1 MKAAKAL
8 KSFPVFASDEE
19 AEDFVDNADLTE
31 YDFSEFKP
39 VRFEFKPK
47 TATVGM
53 RMPQDLL
60 DAVKARASR
69 EGIPYQRF
77 IRHTLEQ
84 ALSNEPGKKTA

>member
-1 MKAAKAL
+1 MNARPEL
-8 KSFPVFASDEE
+8 KPFPTFATDEE
-19 AEDFVDNADLTE
+19 AEEFVATADLSE
-31 YDFSEFKP
+31 YDFSGFKR

-84 ALSNEPGKKTA
+84 ALRNEPGKKSA